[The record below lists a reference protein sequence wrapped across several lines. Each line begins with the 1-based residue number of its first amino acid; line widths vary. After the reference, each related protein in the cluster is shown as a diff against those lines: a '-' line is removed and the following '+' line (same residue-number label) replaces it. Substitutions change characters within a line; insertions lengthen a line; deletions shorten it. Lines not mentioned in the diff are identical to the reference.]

1 MVELGIGTL
10 NLVDLREIIFIL
22 LVELFYFLSEIG
34 FQLRLRCL
42 LVFLSL
48 DYLLPQFVL
57 DLLVALNLLRGILDL
72 YFFGVDLL
80 RLLRDC
86 LIKICNRFL
95 IGCLQL
101 RDLIFVLVLHFCR
114 LCIQLRTLLL
124 GALQFARGGLD
135 HLLLPLDVL
144 RRLLQLE
151 FELFAEHLS
160 LLVIVFQG
168 GEPLLNIFFFFQC
181 VFNLIQR
188 FR

>member
-1 MVELGIGTL
+1 MVELRIGTL

-80 RLLRDC
+80 RPLRDH

-101 RDLIFVLVLHFCR
+101 
-114 LCIQLRTLLL
+114 
-124 GALQFARGGLD
+124 
-135 HLLLPLDVL
+135 
-144 RRLLQLE
+144 
-151 FELFAEHLS
+151 
-160 LLVIVFQG
+160 
-168 GEPLLNIFFFFQC
+168 
-181 VFNLIQR
+181 
-188 FR
+188 